1 MSRSNVSLGGGMR
14 IPSYADLHPRKDQS
28 APPRRAFRDHERL
41 RFRRPPRASSAE
53 QMVESQII
61 ASRPDK
67 AKDVGGRAAD
77 QGREMSEKR
86 ELGGKRSMAEQREN
100 APRFGGKLQSLCHPR
115 DSGTDSEAGAKQ
127 QPTSDDADL
136 ATATRRPETK
146 EETALHFWEL
156 MEVNDTGATVR
167 TVCSTRDC
175 FRGHR
180 ERFPGIPRVGQA
192 RTAVASEC
200 AAVDEDEE
208 FVLV

>member
-1 MSRSNVSLGGGMR
+1 MESR
-14 IPSYADLHPRKDQS
+14 
-28 APPRRAFRDHERL
+28 
-41 RFRRPPRASSAE
+41 
-53 QMVESQII
+53 II

-67 AKDVGGRAAD
+67 AKDVDGRAAD
-77 QGREMSEKR
+77 QGKEKSEKR
-86 ELGGKRSMAEQREN
+86 ELGGKHSMAEQREN
-100 APRFGGKLQSLCHPR
+100 APRFGGELQSLHHSR

-127 QPTSDDADL
+127 QPTSGDADL
-136 ATATRRPETK
+136 ATATRQPGTK

-167 TVCSTRDC
+167 TVCSTSDC

-180 ERFPGIPRVGQA
+180 ERFPGFPRVEQA